1 MNAAA
6 ASERKMA
13 VREPLVV
20 FAPYP
25 PSANGI
31 ADYVGELMPYH
42 RADFD
47 VTLVIADDAVVPV
60 EGRHTPRVLLA
71 SEFRRHRAFF
81 ANAPKLYHV
90 GNNPD
95 HCYMLD
101 FLACD
106 PGIVVLHDYNLNY
119 MHEVATQGWKARNG
133 YWPALQLEYGMIGKD
148 ALRPRFEA
156 RDRGQF
162 ATYELPLNGD
172 VLEAATGII
181 AHARYVQYK
190 VAARVPHKP
199 VWYVPHH
206 LSPAAGQYAQM
217 TRSEARQHLGLPE
230 NEVIIT
236 APGFITYAKRIP
248 MLLSALSALRS
259 RLPPFRLVLAGEK
272 CPDQYDVDTDIAAAG
287 LKHCTTCTGYLPE
300 AEFFKHLA
308 ACDLVANLRHPTGGE
323 MSGTL
328 IRALGMGAPAVVFDI
343 GPMGELPRSIVQK
356 VSWGG
361 DTHSALMAALQEL
374 ISDKGR
380 RQEMGAR
387 AASYVRETHNV
398 QKIARRYAQIVR
410 HCGEARPAA
419 QQEIICEHFPHTR
432 IVAEHVR
439 KMAREKSPDTPLL
452 VDGRVWWQCAK
463 APLGREGCRAL
474 LLVPNPAETAA
485 FFIHAFGWRP
495 QDVTAMTLEDFLKAE
510 LREQT
515 GDPIGQAVFSFA
527 LVIAPATLAEIS
539 AATLLRRLNAALRR
553 GGNLT
558 LEIWSELDQENHD
571 VALAEPRIPDRLA
584 DAGFAEASR
593 VSRRHDGFFAE
604 AVPAVSEGADS
615 RRLVCFTARKASS
628 MAFWRFMLELSGT
641 PGQFG
646 GRVGC

>member
-1 MNAAA
+1 MTSAAGPVRKRA
-6 ASERKMA
+6 A
-13 VREPLVV
+13 REPLVI
-20 FAPYP
+20 FSPYA

-42 RADFD
+42 RTEFD

-60 EGRHTPRVLLA
+60 EGPHTPRVLLA

-101 FLACD
+101 FLARD

-119 MHEVATQGWKARNG
+119 MHEVATQGWKGRNG

-148 ALRPRFEA
+148 DVRSRFER

-172 VLEAATGII
+172 VLESATGII
-181 AHARYVQYK
+181 THARYVQYK

-206 LSPAAGQYAQM
+206 LSPAVAHYAHIA
-217 TRSEARQHLGLPE
+217 RSEARQQLGLPE
-230 NEVIIT
+230 NEIVIT

-248 MLLSALSALRS
+248 MLLTALSALRT
-259 RLPPFRLVLAGEK
+259 RVPPFRLVLAGEK

-287 LKHCTTCTGYLPE
+287 LKGCTTVTGYLAE
-300 AEFFKHLA
+300 ADFFKHLA

-328 IRALGMGAPAVVFDI
+328 IRALGMGAPAIVLDI
-343 GPMGELPRSIVQK
+343 GPMGELPRTVVQK
-356 VSWGG
+356 VAWEG
-361 DTHSALMAALQEL
+361 DRHAALMAALYEL
-374 ISDKGR
+374 ISDKAR
-380 RQEMGAR
+380 RLALGAR
-387 AASYVRETHNV
+387 AAAYARETHKIE
-398 QKIARRYAQIVR
+398 KIAGRYAEIVR
-410 HCGEARPAA
+410 NAKPADAAEEEPAR
-419 QQEIICEHFPHTR
+419 ELFPHPR
-432 IVAEHVR
+432 IIAQHIRNIADEV
-439 KMAREKSPDTPLL
+439 SPTAQLP

-463 APLGREGCRAL
+463 APLGQEGRRAL
-474 LLVPNPAETAA
+474 LLVPHPPETAS
-485 FFIHAFGWRP
+485 FFARAFGW
-495 QDVTAMTLEDFLKAE
+495 QAADISAMTLEEFLAPK
-510 LREQT
+510 LRDEK
-515 GDPIGQAVFSFA
+515 GSPIPQGAFSFA
-527 LVIAPATLAEIS
+527 LVIAPTALPEIS

-558 LEIWSELDQENHD
+558 FEIWSDLDQENYN
-571 VALAEPRIPDRLA
+571 VALAEPRVAERLA

-628 MAFWRFMLELSGT
+628 AAFWRFMVELEGK
-641 PGQFG
+641 PNHFG
-646 GRVGC
+646 GRIG

>member
-1 MNAAA
+1 MTSAAGPVRKRA
-6 ASERKMA
+6 A
-13 VREPLVV
+13 REPLVI
-20 FAPYP
+20 FSPYA

-60 EGRHTPRVLLA
+60 EGQLTPRVLLA

-101 FLACD
+101 FLARD

-119 MHEVATQGWKARNG
+119 MHEVATQGWKGRNG

-148 ALRPRFEA
+148 EVRSRFER

-181 AHARYVQYK
+181 THARYVQYK

-206 LSPAAGQYAQM
+206 LSPAVAHYAQI
-217 TRSEARQHLGLPE
+217 TRGEARQQLDLSE
-230 NEVIIT
+230 SEIVIT

-248 MLLSALSALRS
+248 MLLSALSALRT
-259 RLPPFRLVLAGEK
+259 RVPPFRLVLAGEK

-287 LKHCTTCTGYLPE
+287 LKGCTTVTGYLSE
-300 AEFFKHLA
+300 ADFFKHLA

-328 IRALGMGAPAVVFDI
+328 IRALGMGAPAIVLDI
-343 GPMGELPRSIVQK
+343 GPMGELPRTVVQK
-356 VSWGG
+356 VAWEG
-361 DTHSALMAALQEL
+361 DRHAALMAALYVL
-374 ISDKGR
+374 ISDKTR
-380 RQEMGAR
+380 RQQLGAR
-387 AASYVRETHNV
+387 AAAYARNTHNIE
-398 QKIARRYAQIVR
+398 KIAARYAEIVR
-410 HCGEARPAA
+410 STKSVGAAEEEPAR
-419 QQEIICEHFPHTR
+419 ELFPHPR
-432 IVAEHVR
+432 IVAQRIRQLAEEV
-439 KMAREKSPDTPLL
+439 SPTAQLP

-463 APLGREGCRAL
+463 APLGQDGRRAL
-474 LLVPNPAETAA
+474 LVVPHPSETASFFARA
-485 FFIHAFGWRP
+485 FDWRAA
-495 QDVTAMTLEDFLKAE
+495 DITAMALEDFLAPR
-510 LREQT
+510 LRDH
-515 GDPIGQAVFSFA
+515 GGNPIPQGTFSFA
-527 LVIAPATLAEIS
+527 LVIAPTALPEIS
-539 AATLLRRLNAALRR
+539 AAALLRRLNAALRR

-558 LEIWSELDQENHD
+558 FEIWSELDQENYD
-571 VALAEPRIPDRLA
+571 VPLAEPHIAERLA
-584 DAGFAEASR
+584 DAGFAEAGR

-604 AVPAVSEGADS
+604 AVPAVSEGADA

-628 MAFWRFMLELSGT
+628 VAFWRFMVELEGK
-641 PGQFG
+641 PNHFG
-646 GRVGC
+646 GRIG